1 MRRGGGNNEDSRWS
15 LFPQTGMIAGLFMVT
30 VRFVVVEVS
39 RIDKSRVEQSRV
51 EYVLTIPITSTLNNG
66 L

>member
-1 MRRGGGNNEDSRWS
+1 
-15 LFPQTGMIAGLFMVT
+15 MIAGLFMVT